1 MPTPDLPK
9 VEAAIVQL
17 TNVFRKEQGLAAVHP
32 NAVLRKSAE
41 DFARYLARTNS
52 FSHTADGR
60 QPGDRAKAGGYDYCL
75 VAENL
80 ASNLDS
86 RGFESLQLAR
96 DAVEGW
102 KNSPGHRKNMVQPH
116 VTETAVAV
124 AKAPGEEKYLSVQLF
139 GRPATQRYEFKVKN
153 ASELPVAYVFEGR
166 SFTIDGR
173 SIITHTECVPGA
185 LSFVSAGSLFSKQA
199 LSAAFPA
206 TAGATVLIEPAGSG
220 PSLKIGLLGG
230 SATAPPAAAGAKAA
244 PATATATR

>member
-17 TNVFRKEQGLAAVHP
+17 TNVFRKEQGLAAVQP
-32 NAVLRKSAE
+32 NAILRKAAD
-41 DFARYLARTNS
+41 DFARYLARTNT

-60 QPGDRAKAGGYDYCL
+60 QPGDRAKAGGYEFCI

-86 RGFESLQLAR
+86 RGFESQQLAR

-116 VTETAVAV
+116 VTEIAVAV

-139 GRPATQRYEFKVKN
+139 GRPASTRYEFTVKN
-153 ASELPVAYVFEGR
+153 ASEVPVAYTFEERKFDVEGR
-166 SFTIDGR
+166 R
-173 SIITHTECVPGA
+173 IITHTECVPGK
-185 LSFVSAGSLFSKQA
+185 LSFASAGSWLTKQTLTASFSVK
-199 LSAAFPA
+199 
-206 TAGATVLIEPAGSG
+206 AGAMYLIEPAGGGQTVKIAEMPAPVSA
-220 PSLKIGLLGG
+220 PSVTPAR
-230 SATAPPAAAGAKAA
+230 ATLPTAAKK
-244 PATATATR
+244 